1 MLAKNDLSEGQSIA
15 YIITTTLVVL
25 IFFVTGIG
33 NIVPFDHIAHDM
45 AHLGYPAYFSTI
57 LGIWKIMG
65 AAVLAV
71 PKPFRGKDWAY
82 TGMMLDLTGAAFSR
96 IAIGDELFKV
106 IMPLVIFTWVIISW
120 RLYTLKTIMVDQKS

>member
-57 LGIWKIMG
+57 LGFWKIMG
-65 AAVLAV
+65 AVVIAF
-71 PKPFRGKDWAY
+71 PKPFRGKDLA
-82 TGMMLDLTGAAFSR
+82 
-96 IAIGDELFKV
+96 
-106 IMPLVIFTWVIISW
+106 
-120 RLYTLKTIMVDQKS
+120 